1 MLLRFLIPTKI
12 IKENV
17 DVFADDFLSTS
28 INRLVPRVH
37 ETVTHT

>member
-17 DVFADDFLSTS
+17 DVYADFLSTS
-28 INRLVPRVH
+28 INRLVPRVQ